1 MFASWNQAATWLRQ
15 FEDLRRTRRARSA
28 FLKSLIS
35 SYNGSMKRASVT
47 EAKNRLSALIDHVR
61 QGESVIIEDRG
72 VPVAQLNPVAAR
84 AAGADQDRV
93 ARLVR
98 QGILRPPVS
107 TAPGQFLDTAP
118 PKSRRRVSLSRLV
131 VEERRNSR

>member
-1 MFASWNQAATWLRQ
+1 
-15 FEDLRRTRRARSA
+15 
-28 FLKSLIS
+28 
-35 SYNGSMKRASVT
+35 MKRASVT

-72 VPVAQLNPVAAR
+72 VPVAQLNPVAAP

-98 QGILRPPVS
+98 QGILRPPIS
-107 TAPGQFLDTAP
+107 TSHGKFLDTP
-118 PKSRRRVSLSRLV
+118 PKSRRRVSLSHLV
-131 VEERRNSR
+131 IEERRNSR